1 MINIIIKRERDRITL
16 SRLLLLLLRLRKE
29 QIEKK
34 EKQPTLGY
42 KGGVHRTLYRVEGG
56 KHIEGIVGGRRNG

>member
-16 SRLLLLLLRLRKE
+16 SRLLLLLRLRKE

-34 EKQPTLGY
+34 EKQPTLVY

-56 KHIEGIVGGRRNG
+56 KHIEGIEGGRRNG